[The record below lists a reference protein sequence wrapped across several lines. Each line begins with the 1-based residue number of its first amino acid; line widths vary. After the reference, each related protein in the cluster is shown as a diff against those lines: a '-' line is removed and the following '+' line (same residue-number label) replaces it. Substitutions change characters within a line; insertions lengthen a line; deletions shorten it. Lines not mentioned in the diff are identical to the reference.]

1 MTLALRHSTAV
12 DHVDEIAI
20 ATLYLLVMMIMAVW
34 IRLMFRYY
42 ILRSLQ
48 WDDGMVS
55 VALVGLS
62 YGFVYLRRLLELV
75 FTQRLIEK
83 ALAIAQSAVI
93 FSGTQKGFGKLRSEM
108 SAAQFIT
115 VEKVAT
121 PTPLSVR
128 STNNGSCQDL
138 YSSDLLYI
146 LSLSLAKIS
155 VFQFLNK
162 LCVAQSHKNICR
174 WSSLL
179 VAVWT
184 VPVLFTLAFKCG
196 ASTPWDL
203 DNGHCIKIVSL
214 DLHLTQV
221 TKSYVLTK
229 RPVSSISGP
238 PYPQLTSPPN

>member
-1 MTLALRHSTAV
+1 MALALRLSTAV

-34 IRLMFRYY
+34 IRLTFRYY

-48 WDDGMVS
+48 WDDGIVS

-62 YGFVYLRRLLELV
+62 YGFAYLSRLLELV

-93 FSGTQKGFGKLRSEM
+93 FSGTQNGLGKLQSEM
-108 SAAQFIT
+108 SAAHLIT
-115 VEKVAT
+115 VKKVAT
-121 PTPLSVR
+121 PIPLSTR
-128 STNNGSCQDL
+128 STNIGGRQDL

-155 VFQFLNK
+155 IFQFLDK
-162 LCVAQSHKNICR
+162 LCVVKSHKNICR

-179 VAVWT
+179 VAAWT
-184 VPVLFTLAFKCG
+184 VPVVFTLAFKCG
-196 ASTPWDL
+196 VSRPWDL

-221 TKSYVLTK
+221 TKSYLLTK
-229 RPVSSISGP
+229 
-238 PYPQLTSPPN
+238 